1 MIINNTLKIGDLL
14 LPSIYMEQ
22 NGTKIS
28 GLVLD
33 VKDDTTRVFLNNGK
47 DCWYDQKTITDLFH
61 VASFRND
68 RPTRRS

>member
-1 MIINNTLKIGDLL
+1 
-14 LPSIYMEQ
+14 MEQ

-47 DCWYDQKTITDLFH
+47 DCWYDRKTITDLFH